1 VIQSVTSVEQSM
13 RALLNWLVE
22 DNWLVACPSM
32 AAILCSLKSCNG
44 MKFSLLL
51 FNLVAILTCP
61 LLFVITTEDPSFEL
75 LSELALTEFNWFAAE
90 FVISMLLLVKIRLF
104 IEVVKLASANSP
116 LQRG

>member
-13 RALLNWLVE
+13 RTLLKWLVE

-51 FNLVAILTCP
+51 FNLVAILICP
-61 LLFVITTEDPSFEL
+61 LLFVITTDPSFEL
-75 LSELALTEFNWFAAE
+75 LTELALTEFNWFAAE